1 MDNIITG
8 LIGVGIFLLFVG
20 GLGQTIGELPFILIV
35 IFVSGMA
42 IYGLYEDFRG
52 DQHSNE

>member
-35 IFVSGMA
+35 IFVSGLA
-42 IYGLYEDFRG
+42 IYGLYEDIRG
-52 DQHSNE
+52 DQNSNR

>member
-35 IFVSGMA
+35 IFVSGLA
-42 IYGLYEDFRG
+42 IYGLYEDIRG
-52 DQHSNE
+52 DQNSNK